1 MQAVKGYYSNGWFKP
16 IDDVELPN
24 QIEAVLVFEET
35 TAKLL
40 SADEIKNNISESE
53 KLASIKWLNQIK
65 KSLALSRD
73 EDLSG
78 FPEQGTMKV
87 SYDDWLE

>member
-16 IDDVELPN
+16 IDDIELPS

-35 TAKLL
+35 TAKFQ
-40 SADEIKNNISESE
+40 SADEMNNDFSESE
-53 KLASIKWLNQIK
+53 KIASVNWLNQIK
-65 KSLALSRD
+65 KSLVLSRD

-87 SYDDWLE
+87 SYDDWLD